1 MTSLEVLTAQQREIN
16 EIASTLRA
24 MLSTDQ
30 LEVPT
35 VASVARVLLC
45 DLCRKAKKHLVEEDE
60 ELYPSLMAHADL
72 QIQHL
77 AWGFRA
83 GDKPLRQQFEL
94 YSGRWLKGCRF
105 QFTEEFLE
113 ETMELLDAIQGR
125 IAREQMVMIPQLKES
140 GFFPAVNA

>member
-1 MTSLEVLTAQQREIN
+1 MTSLEELTAQQREIN
-16 EIASTLRA
+16 EIVSTLRA

-30 LEVPT
+30 VNVPT

-45 DLCRKAKKHLVEEDE
+45 DLCRKVRKHLVEEDE

-83 GDKPLRQQFEL
+83 GDRPLRQQFES
-94 YSGRWLKGCRF
+94 YAGRWLKGYRL
-105 QFTEEFLE
+105 QFTEAFLE
-113 ETMELLDAIQGR
+113 ETMELLDSIQGR
-125 IAREQMVMIPQLKES
+125 IEREQMVMMPHLKES
-140 GFFPAVNA
+140 GFFAVVNA